1 MEEILS
7 PEENNKYVD
16 VSQIVG
22 LATIKDNNE
31 RRRNAA
37 GAGRGNGQA
46 ELEKRRRDA
55 EAAEARA
62 AAEEERR
69 RTAAAAAAAAT
80 KVQPI
85 KWQGI
90 PRPNPLREY
99 ANYTYNL
106 SFHVIPPEKYN
117 RLATEP
123 GYQYVNDDN
132 TVLIASAG
140 RRGDKIFQRH
150 PKFKEDF
157 YFENLKFI
165 TVVGMNSRSRHSN
178 AIDIN
183 FTLVEPYGFTLI
195 NRLLAVADQLKTKS
209 WMQIPFMLQIDF
221 MGNTDEGE
229 LLTPIPKQSK
239 FLPVKLIGVKSK
251 VTQRG
256 AEYQLQC
263 IPYGHQ
269 AFTETAVSTPAMFE
283 VTATTIKDFF
293 STSGSAGE
301 AANIMRVKNAGK
313 DRQDQIAK
321 EIEAEK
327 KKDPKSPRI
336 ADLQKESN
344 ALNKDISATSYRV
357 NSYAAALNSYQ
368 TQLKQNNHI
377 KVTEEVKFVF
387 DPEFADSKIVF
398 PKKTA
403 STRTPMLTLNTP
415 GGIAAIRAQAGLPTA
430 GTDTTTEVFNVNA
443 GTNILEVISMAMKNS
458 EFIRNQFKDPAV
470 EPTDPQK
477 AADDLGKPIIWF
489 KIVPVLKL
497 KDFDSK
503 RDVYAKE
510 ITYHVK
516 KYVHYNTKFRDA
528 PKAQPSYSC
537 KEYHYMYTG
546 KNESILSFDID
557 FDIMFYTSITADRA
571 KTQRDRT
578 QPQDPQDNKDNSP
591 AESQSVTVANN
602 VTQPVSGQADQVN
615 PVSVDS
621 KATLVND
628 FSKSMMSSSR
638 GDMINVKL
646 KIIGDPELIKQDDVF
661 KNPANNPADFE
672 NSTEPIDP
680 KTQSLLFDFS
690 EIFALLTFRTP
701 VDWDPSDGEMKFED
715 TEYSVFS
722 GVYKIITVE
731 NEFTRGQFTQT
742 LDMVRLFDQPAWDS
756 LQGSKIKNKN
766 TDQRSEN
773 PETIADLEN
782 AAGDDTNEEELVRL
796 GGPDDMEDSEEGSD
810 EPELL
815 GGPGNEGP
823 DDEFGDLDGAIA
835 AQERDNLG
843 EFAGLDAAIA
853 RERQY
858 ADLGEFAGIDQAI
871 AAQQVRL
878 KDEFKDVETTTEE
891 VVFGPGGI

>member
-1 MEEILS
+1 MDEILS
-7 PEENNKYVD
+7 PEENNRYVD
-16 VSQIVG
+16 VDNIVG
-22 LATIKDNNE
+22 LSTVKDDQE
-31 RRRNAA
+31 RRQNA

-46 ELEKRRRDA
+46 ELEQRRRDA
-55 EAAEARA
+55 EVAETQA
-62 AAEEERR
+62 AAEEERKR
-69 RTAAAAAAAAT
+69 AAKEAMSSTA
-80 KVQPI
+80 VGPI
-85 KWQGI
+85 KWEGN
-90 PRPNPLREY
+90 PRPNPLRDY
-99 ANYTYNL
+99 ANYIYNL

-117 RLATEP
+117 KLATES
-123 GYQYVNDDN
+123 GYEYINDDQ

-140 RRGDKIFQRH
+140 RRDDKVFQRH

-157 YFENLKFI
+157 YFETLKFT

-178 AIDIN
+178 AIEIN
-183 FTLVEPYGFTLI
+183 FTLVEPYGFTLV

-221 MGNTDEGE
+221 MGNTDLGE
-229 LLTPIPKQSK
+229 SLNPIPNQSK
-239 FLPVKLIGVKSK
+239 FLPVKLIGLKSK

-263 IPYGHQ
+263 VPFNHQ

-301 AANIMRVKNAGK
+301 AENIMRVKNAGK
-313 DRQDQIAK
+313 ERQDQIAK
-321 EIEAEK
+321 EIEDEK

-336 ADLQKESN
+336 AELAKESN
-344 ALNKDISATSYRV
+344 ALTKDISATSYRV
-357 NSYAAALNSYQ
+357 GSYAAALNSYQ
-368 TQLKQNNHI
+368 NQLKQNNHI
-377 KVTEEVKFVF
+377 KVTEEIKFEF

-403 STRTPMLTLNTP
+403 STRTPMLTLNSP

-430 GTDTTTEVFNVNA
+430 GTDTTTEVFNINA
-443 GTNILEVISMAMKNS
+443 GTSILEVISMAMKNS
-458 EFIRNQFKDPAV
+458 EFIRSQFKDPAV
-470 EPTDPQK
+470 EPADPQK

-497 KDFDSK
+497 KEFDSK

-546 KNESILSFDID
+546 KNEDILSFDID
-557 FDIMFYTSITADRA
+557 FDVMFYTAITADRA

-578 QPQDPQDNKDNSP
+578 QPQDPQDNKDDAP
-591 AESQSVTVANN
+591 AESQSVSVANN

-615 PVSVDS
+615 PASVDS

-638 GDMINVKL
+638 GDMINVRL
-646 KIIGDPELIKQDDVF
+646 KIIGDPELIKQDDIF
-661 KNPANNPADFE
+661 KNPANNPSKPED
-672 NSTEPIDP
+672 STSPVDP
-680 KTQSLLFDFS
+680 KTQSILYDFA

-701 VDWDPSDGEMKFED
+701 VDWDPANGEMRFED

-742 LDMVRLFDQPAWDS
+742 LDLVRLFDQPAWDS
-756 LQGSKIKNKN
+756 LQSPKIKNKN
-766 TDQRSEN
+766 NDQRAEN
-773 PETIADLEN
+773 PETIADLDNE
-782 AAGDDTNEEELVRL
+782 AGDDTDEEELVLL
-796 GGPDDMEDSEEGSD
+796 GGPEEDSEEGSD

-815 GGPGNEGP
+815 GGPGNEEP
-823 DDEFGDLDGAIA
+823 VDEFGDLEGAIA

-853 RERQY
+853 RQRQY
-858 ADLGEFAGIDQAI
+858 EDLGEFAGIDQAI
-871 AAQQVRL
+871 AQQQLRL
-878 KDEFKDVETTTEE
+878 KADLTAMPEGEPD
-891 VVFGPGGI
+891 PGF

>member
-1 MEEILS
+1 MEEFLS

-16 VSQIVG
+16 VSNIVG
-22 LATIKDNNE
+22 LSTVKDNEE

-46 ELEKRRRDA
+46 ELEQRRRDA
-55 EAAEARA
+55 EAAEAAA
-62 AAEEERR
+62 AAEEERQR
-69 RTAAAAAAAAT
+69 AARAAAAAAMAT
-80 KVQPI
+80 KIGPI
-85 KWQGI
+85 KWQGE
-90 PRPNPLREY
+90 PRPNPLRDY
-99 ANYTYNL
+99 ANYIYNL

-117 RLATEP
+117 KLATEP
-123 GYQYVNDDN
+123 GYEYINDDQ

-140 RRGDKIFQRH
+140 RRDEKVFQRH

-157 YFENLKFI
+157 YFETLKMT

-183 FTLVEPYGFTLI
+183 FTLIEPYGFTLI

-221 MGNTDEGE
+221 MGNNDLGDP
-229 LLTPIPKQSK
+229 LNPIPNQSK
-239 FLPVKLIGVKSK
+239 YLPVKLIGCKSK

-263 IPYGHQ
+263 VPFNHQ
-269 AFTETAVSTPAMFE
+269 AFTDTAVSTPAMFE

-301 AANIMRVKNAGK
+301 AENIMRVKNAGK
-313 DRQDQIAK
+313 ERQEQIAR
-321 EIEAEK
+321 EIENEK

-336 ADLQKESN
+336 AELAKESN
-344 ALNKDISATSYRV
+344 ALSKDISATGYRV
-357 NSYAAALNSYQ
+357 SSYAAALNSYQ
-368 TQLKQNNHI
+368 RQLKQNNHI
-377 KVTEEVKFVF
+377 KVTEDIKFEF

-403 STRTPMLTLNTP
+403 STKTPMLTLKTP
-415 GGIAAIRAQAGLPTA
+415 GGIAAIRAQAGLPA
-430 GTDTTTEVFNVNA
+430 GGTDTTTEVFNINA
-443 GTNILEVISMAMKNS
+443 GTSILDVISMSMKNS

-470 EPTDPQK
+470 EPSDPQK
-477 AADDLGKPIIWF
+477 AADELGKPIIWF

-497 KDFDSK
+497 KDFDAK

-546 KNESILSFDID
+546 KNEDILSFDID

-578 QPQDPQDNKDNSP
+578 QTQDPQSNKDNAP
-591 AESQSVTVANN
+591 PEPQSVTVANN

-661 KNPANNPADFE
+661 KNPANNPGNPEA
-672 NSTEPIDP
+672 STSPIDP
-680 KTQSLLFDFS
+680 KTNSVLFDFT

-701 VDWDPSDGEMKFED
+701 VDWNPVNGEMKFED

-731 NEFTRGQFTQT
+731 NEFTRGQFTQS

-756 LQGSKIKNKN
+756 LQSSRIKTKTN
-766 TDQRSEN
+766 DPRAEN
-773 PETIADLEN
+773 LETIADLEN
-782 AAGDDTNEEELVRL
+782 EAGDDTDEEELVLL
-796 GGPDDMEDSEEGSD
+796 GGPEDDSEEGSD

-815 GGPGNEGP
+815 GGPDNEEP
-823 DDEFGDLDGAIA
+823 VDEFGDLDGAIA

-853 RERQY
+853 RQREY
-858 ADLGEFAGIDQAI
+858 ENLGEFAGIDQAI
-871 AAQQVRL
+871 AQQQLRL
-878 KDEFKDVETTTEE
+878 KADLAAAPEGRPD
-891 VVFGPGGI
+891 PGF